1 MDRFRTL
8 LALSTALVCAFG
20 SATFAGTILE
30 TAVGNTVSIFDA
42 GVETRYYFNENGSV
56 SQANSNG
63 ESDIGTWE
71 AKEGTLCM
79 VWASAD
85 APACIPLSDE
95 QTSIGD
101 TVTVS
106 SPDGTSTDLTI
117 LSGKVPF

>member
-1 MDRFRTL
+1 MDRSRTL
-8 LALSTALVCAFG
+8 LALGAAASCAFG
-20 SATFAGTILE
+20 SAAFAGTILE
-30 TAVGNTVSIFDA
+30 AAVGNTVSISEA

-71 AKEGTLCM
+71 AKDGTLCM
-79 VWASAD
+79 DWASAEV
-85 APACIPLSDE
+85 PACIPLSDD
-95 QTSIGD
+95 QASVGD

-117 LSGKVPF
+117 LAGKVPF